1 MKRRILLALFIVL
14 LAFQPAVMS
23 NMAIP
28 GLDGVEDIKPP
39 EVNTGDPTVDSI
51 INFIMSIFV
60 ALAEVCYDAFVKAP
74 LMALSGAWG
83 TVYTALVAWNIA
95 APMAWAIS
103 TLLFVAVG
111 VVIIWLLVTAM
122 DWIM

>member
-1 MKRRILLALFIVL
+1 MKRRIILALFIVL
-14 LAFQPAVMS
+14 LAFQPAIMTARAVT
-23 NMAIP
+23 
-28 GLDGVEDIKPP
+28 GLDDVEDIKLPN
-39 EVNTGDPTVDSI
+39 VQTGDPTVDSI

-74 LMALSGAWG
+74 FLALYGSWKV
-83 TVYTALVAWNIA
+83 VYDALQAWNIA
-95 APMAWAIS
+95 SPMAWAIS

-111 VVIIWLLVTAM
+111 IVIIWLLATAM

>member
-1 MKRRILLALFIVL
+1 MKRRILLVAIIVL
-14 LAFQPAVMS
+14 LAVQPAI
-23 NMAIP
+23 MASRAAT
-28 GLDGVEDIKPP
+28 GLDGVEDIQPP
-39 EVNTGDPTVDSI
+39 NMQTGDPTVDSI
-51 INFIMSIFV
+51 INFVMSIFV

-111 VVIIWLLVTAM
+111 VVIIWLLATAM

>member
-14 LAFQPAVMS
+14 LAFQPAIMT
-23 NMAIP
+23 ARAAT

-39 EVNTGDPTVDSI
+39 NVQTGDPTVDSI
-51 INFIMSIFV
+51 INFVLSIFV
-60 ALAEVCYDAFVKAP
+60 AIAEVFYDAFVKAP

-83 TVYTALVAWNIA
+83 VVYTALQAWNIA
-95 APMAWAIS
+95 SPMAWAIS

-111 VVIIWLLVTAM
+111 VVIIWLLATAM

>member
-1 MKRRILLALFIVL
+1 MVL
-14 LAFQPAVMS
+14 LAFQPAIISARAVT
-23 NMAIP
+23 

-39 EVNTGDPTVDSI
+39 NVQTGDPTVDSI
-51 INFIMSIFV
+51 INFVLSFFV
-60 ALAEVCYDAFVKAP
+60 AITEVFYDAFVKAP

-83 TVYTALVAWNIA
+83 VVYTALLSWNIA